1 MCETRRTTP
10 FDDVVTT
17 GDNFYDPDGLATRE
31 NYFEPE
37 ACLISHP
44 GHRWRPTWG
53 NHDSAGATGSV
64 LGAPGRYYAWESGG
78 VEFLMLD
85 STASHSAAQDRWL
98 EEQLAGSDAEVTIAV
113 FHHPPFTTGLV
124 HAPDA
129 TVRRRWVPLFQRYG
143 VDLVLNGHQ
152 HLYEHLSAGEVDY
165 VVTGGGG
172 RSLYGCG
179 PRRPSL
185 IVCLSRYHFLL
196 VEVAGRSITVTAV
209 GPSGEILDRFTKS
222 AR

>member
-1 MCETRRTTP
+1 MTTT
-10 FDDVVTT
+10 FEDVVTT
-17 GDNFYDPDGLATRE
+17 GDNFYDPDGLATRG
-31 NYFEPE
+31 NYYEPE
-37 ACLISHP
+37 RCLISHP

-53 NHDSAGATGSV
+53 NHDSAGATASV
-64 LGAPGRYYAWESGG
+64 LGAPGRYYSWSAEG

-85 STASHSAAQDRWL
+85 STQPNDAGQDRWL
-98 EEQLAGSDAEVTIAV
+98 EQQLARSKAAVTIAV

-152 HLYEHLSAGEVDY
+152 HLYEHLRVGEVDY

-179 PRRPSL
+179 PRRPPL
-185 IVCLSRYHFLL
+185 ILCLSRYHFLL
-196 VEVAGRSITVTAV
+196 VEVVDASITVTAIAA
-209 GPSGEILDRFTKS
+209 SGEVLDRFTEQ